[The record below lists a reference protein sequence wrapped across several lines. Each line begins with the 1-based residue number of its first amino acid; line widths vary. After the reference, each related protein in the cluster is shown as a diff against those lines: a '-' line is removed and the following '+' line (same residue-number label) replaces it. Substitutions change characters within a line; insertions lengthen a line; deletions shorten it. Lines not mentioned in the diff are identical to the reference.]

1 MYVHYIYNI
10 CIYIYTHT
18 YICIYIFHFSVI
30 LLSIFVKNFLRHKNE
45 PWNDTDYRDTKL
57 WLI

>member
-1 MYVHYIYNI
+1 MYIIYIIYVYTYIHTHIYVYIYF
-10 CIYIYTHT
+10 
-18 YICIYIFHFSVI
+18 IFQSYYFPF
-30 LLSIFVKNFLRHKNE
+30 LTKNFLRHKNE